1 MKSAITKAYGDKAF
15 SLGAKITAGNGKLSY
30 KSSDNK
36 VAQPNSS
43 GKITIKG
50 IGKCTITVTASGTAT
65 YNAKT
70 TKVTLT
76 VNPKKAKLKAL
87 KPGKKSL
94 KVTWTKDA
102 KATGY
107 EVQCCLKKNFKSGVK
122 KATIKK
128 AKTTSTTM
136 KKLKKGKKYYVRI
149 RAYKTVKIGGKSTK
163 LTGAWSKVMTSK
175 KVK

>member
-1 MKSAITKAYGDKAF
+1 M
-15 SLGAKITAGNGKLSY
+15 
-30 KSSDNK
+30 
-36 VAQPNSS
+36 
-43 GKITIKG
+43 
-50 IGKCTITVTASGTAT
+50 
-65 YNAKT
+65 
-70 TKVTLT
+70 
-76 VNPKKAKLKAL
+76 

>member
-1 MKSAITKAYGDKAF
+1 MAV
-15 SLGAKITAGNGKLSY
+15 
-30 KSSDNK
+30 SDN
-36 VAQPNSS
+36 N

-50 IGKCTITVTASGTAT
+50 IGKCVITVTASGTTT

-70 TKVTLT
+70 AKVTVT
-76 VNPKKAKLKAL
+76 VNPGKAVVKKLT
-87 KPGKKSL
+87 PGKKTL
-94 KVTWTKDA
+94 KVSWAKDA

-128 AKTTSTTM
+128 AKTTTTTF
-136 KKLKKGKKYYVRI
+136 KKLKNGKKYYVRV
-149 RAYKTVKIGGKSTK
+149 RAYKTVKVNGKSIK
-163 LTGAWSKVMTSK
+163 LNGAWSNVKLSK